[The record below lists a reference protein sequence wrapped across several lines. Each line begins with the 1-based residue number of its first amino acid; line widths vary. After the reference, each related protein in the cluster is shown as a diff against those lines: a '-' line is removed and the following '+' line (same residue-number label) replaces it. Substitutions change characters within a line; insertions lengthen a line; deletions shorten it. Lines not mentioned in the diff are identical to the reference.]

1 MVGRFTVTCCAADAS
16 AVAMI
21 VEWPEAAALPDNAW
35 VRVRGPV
42 SAAALNGKP
51 IPLITAASLEEVEQ
65 PEHPYMY
72 P

>member
-1 MVGRFTVTCCAADAS
+1 MALL
-16 AVAMI
+16 VA
-21 VEWPEAAALPDNAW
+21 WPEAAALAENVW

-42 SAAALNGKP
+42 RAAELNGQP
-51 IPLITAASLEEVEQ
+51 IPLILAETVEPTDQ